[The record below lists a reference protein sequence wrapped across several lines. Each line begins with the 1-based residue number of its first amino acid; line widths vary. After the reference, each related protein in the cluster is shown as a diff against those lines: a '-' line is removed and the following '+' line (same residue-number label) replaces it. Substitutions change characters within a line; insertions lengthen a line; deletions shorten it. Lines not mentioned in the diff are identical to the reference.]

1 MKRIF
6 SLFFVGVF
14 VLSLVACTPG
24 ESPSTDQKK
33 PTVKPGVAAKLT
45 VNEVMPDN
53 EKLTMGHAFDWIEIY
68 SQNEGVIDLSAYY
81 LTDDMSKPNE
91 YRLSGTLS
99 EGEYKVF
106 VLDDNAPFHLSSQG
120 ETVYLTY
127 GGQAIS
133 QVTYPLTTEGE
144 SFDAEGPCP
153 LPTPGYANNE
163 EGYEEYLKHLTPP
176 DLAINEVLSSGSGS
190 DWVEIK
196 NNSSAPIDLSAY
208 TLSDKRKEPA
218 RYRFPSVTLQPGE
231 FYVVYC
237 TGEVNQNPDNAA
249 FKISATGES
258 LYLSKGESF
267 VDVLTVPG
275 DVSKGESYGRNG
287 SLLRYFATP
296 TPGAENGEG
305 FPKSLSAPAAS
316 LPSGLYD
323 RPITVSLD
331 GPGTVYYT
339 LDGRRPTEAS
349 AVYSAPISLDS
360 TTTLRTF
367 CSDGIR
373 TSVLTAYTY
382 CIGTEHDL
390 PVVCVSL
397 PQEFLTG
404 EEQGI
409 LNHIDQTLE
418 FEGQVTLLEG
428 GEEKFSLPVGFRLHG
443 NGSRECPKQNFQLRF
458 RSQYGAK
465 SLNYPLFENRP
476 YSEFKS
482 LLLKGGS
489 EDWNRAVLRD
499 ELATVSVDG
508 TTALY
513 AQGMKPVV
521 LYLGGEY
528 WGIYYLRERFSDDY
542 VVSRFGGEEGDV
554 DLLYS
559 SGGYAQAGSAKD
571 FTALKEYV
579 KTHDMSTDEP
589 YEYLC
594 SQIDAES
601 LMDWY
606 ICRSY
611 FGDRDTANIRRFRT
625 KAGDGKWR
633 WMFFDLDWAF
643 YHGSDSVSWALSNG
657 GGDYLLMNALLK
669 HPKGREAFLKRYGQL
684 METTL
689 NEEKIN
695 GVLDGIVS
703 QISSEIPRDRERWGR
718 SVSGW
723 EDAVN
728 RIRNYVKDDV
738 RHTQIKTDIQRR
750 FGLSEGEMAKYF
762 K

>member
-6 SLFFVGVF
+6 ALLTAA
-14 VLSLVACTPG
+14 VLALTLVACTDPG
-24 ESPSTDQKK
+24 TPSTDPQT

-45 VNEVMPDN
+45 INEVMPDN
-53 EKLTMGHAFDWIEIY
+53 EKLTLGHANDWIEIY
-68 SQNEGVIDLSAYY
+68 SQNEGTIDLSAYA
-81 LTDDMSKPNE
+81 LTDDMTKPNE
-91 YRLSGTLS
+91 YRLSGTIS

-106 VLDDNAPFHLSSQG
+106 VLDDNAPFRLSSQG

-144 SFDAEGPCP
+144 SFDANGPCP
-153 LPTPGYANNE
+153 FSTPGFANNE
-163 EGYEEYLKHLTPP
+163 EGYQDYLKSLTPP
-176 DLAINEVLSSGSGS
+176 DLAINEVLASGSGP

-218 RYRFPSVTLQPGE
+218 RYRFPQVTLQPGE

-237 TGEVNQNPDNAA
+237 TGEVSNKPDNAS
-249 FKISATGES
+249 FKISATGET
-258 LYLSKGESF
+258 LYLSKGEEF
-267 VDVLTVPG
+267 TDVMVVPSN
-275 DVSKGESYGRNG
+275 VSKGETFGRNG
-287 SLLRYFATP
+287 GLLRYFATP

-305 FPKSLSAPAAS
+305 FTKALSVPTAS

-323 RPITVSLD
+323 NAVTVSFD
-331 GPGTVYYT
+331 GPGTLYYT
-339 LDGRRPTEAS
+339 LDGSRPTEAS
-349 AVYSAPISLDS
+349 AVYTAPITLSS
-360 TTTLRTF
+360 TTTVRMF

-373 TSVLTAYTY
+373 TSALTAYTY
-382 CIGTEHDL
+382 CIGTAHDL
-390 PVVCVSL
+390 PVVSVAIPPESL
-397 PQEFLTG
+397 NG
-404 EEQGI
+404 EQGI
-409 LNHIDQTLE
+409 LNNTDQNYE
-418 FEGQVTLLEG
+418 YEGQVTLIEN

-465 SLNYPLFENRP
+465 SLNYPLFDNRD

-489 EDWNRAVLRD
+489 EDWNQAVLRD

-513 AQGMKPVV
+513 VQGMKPVV

-542 VVSRFGGEEGDV
+542 VVSNFGGEEENV

-559 SGGYAQAGSAKD
+559 SDGYTQTGSAKD
-571 FTALKEYV
+571 FTALKNYV
-579 KTHDMSTDEP
+579 KSHDMSTDEN
-589 YEYLC
+589 YQYLC
-594 SQIDAES
+594 SQIDAQS

-611 FGDRDTANIRRFRT
+611 YGDRDTANIRRFRT
-625 KAGDGKWR
+625 SDGDGKWR

-643 YHGSDSVSWALSNG
+643 YHSDATVSWALHNG
-657 GGDYLLMNALLK
+657 GGEAVLIRGLLA
-669 HPKGREAFLKRYGQL
+669 HPKGREAFIQRYAHLLK
-684 METTL
+684 TTL
-689 NEEKIN
+689 NEKNI
-695 GVLDGIVS
+695 GGILENTAA
-703 QISSEIPRDRERWGR
+703 QIESEIPRDRARWGR
-718 SVSGW
+718 SVSSW
-723 EDAVN
+723 EAAVN
-728 RIRNYVKDDV
+728 RIRNFIKDET
-738 RHTQIKTDIQRR
+738 RHPKIKADIQSY
-750 FGLSEGEMAKYF
+750 FGLSEEEMGEYF

>member
-1 MKRIF
+1 MKPIF
-6 SLFFVGVF
+6 ALLLAGVF
-14 VLSLVACTPG
+14 ALTLAACSPG
-24 ESPSTDQKK
+24 ETPSGEKK
-33 PTVKPGVAAKLT
+33 PTVKPGAAAKLT

-53 EKLTMGHAFDWIEIY
+53 EKLTLGHAHDWIEIY
-68 SQNEGVIDLSAYY
+68 SQNEGTVDLSAYA
-81 LTDDMSKPNE
+81 LTDDMTKPNA
-91 YRLSGTLS
+91 YKLSGTIS

-106 VLDDNAPFHLSSQG
+106 VLDDTAPFRLSSQG

-127 GGQAIS
+127 GGEILS

-144 SFDAEGPCP
+144 SFDSNGPCP
-153 LPTPGYANNE
+153 FPTPGFANNE
-163 EGYEEYLKHLTPP
+163 EGYQDYLKSLTPP
-176 DLAINEVLSSGSGS
+176 DLAINEVLASGSGP

-218 RYRFPSVTLQPGE
+218 RYRFPQVTLQPGE

-237 TGEVNQNPDNAA
+237 TGEVNDNPDNAS
-249 FKISATGES
+249 FKISATGET
-258 LYLSKGESF
+258 LYLSKGEEF
-267 VDVLTVPG
+267 ADVLVVPA
-275 DVSKGESYGRNG
+275 DVSKGETFGRNG
-287 SLLRYFATP
+287 GLLRYFATP
-296 TPGAENGEG
+296 TPGADNGEG
-305 FPKSLSAPAAS
+305 FPKALSVPTAS
-316 LPSGLYD
+316 IPSGLYNGAV
-323 RPITVSLD
+323 TVSLD

-339 LDGRRPTEAS
+339 LDGSRPTEAS
-349 AVYSAPISLDS
+349 AVYSAPISLSS
-360 TTTLRTF
+360 TATLRTF

-373 TSVLTAYTY
+373 TSALAAYTY
-382 CIGTEHDL
+382 CIGTAHDL
-390 PVVCVSL
+390 PVLCVSL
-397 PQEFLTG
+397 PQESLTG
-404 EEQGI
+404 ETGI
-409 LNHIDQTLE
+409 LNHIDKTYE
-418 FEGQVTLLEG
+418 YEGQVTLLEG

-465 SLNYPLFENRP
+465 SLRYPLFANRE

-489 EDWNRAVLRD
+489 EDWNQAVLRD
-499 ELATVSVDG
+499 ELATVATDG

-542 VVSRFGGEEGDV
+542 VVSNFGGDEEDV

-571 FTALKEYV
+571 FTALKNYV
-579 KTHDMSTDEP
+579 KSHDMSTDEN
-589 YEYLC
+589 YAYLC
-594 SQIDAES
+594 SQIDAQS

-625 KAGDGKWR
+625 SAGDGKWR

-643 YHGSDSVSWALSNG
+643 YHSDSTVSWALKDS
-657 GGDYLLMNALLK
+657 GGDAVLIQGLLA
-669 HPKGREAFLKRYGQL
+669 HPKGKDAFIKRYAYL
-684 METTL
+684 MKTAL
-689 NEEKIN
+689 NEEKI
-695 GVLDGIVS
+695 GGILDGIVA
-703 QISSEIPRDRERWGR
+703 QIRSEIPRDRERWGR

-723 EDAVN
+723 DSAVN
-728 RIRNYVKDDV
+728 RVRDYVRDEARHAKIKADIRSC
-738 RHTQIKTDIQRR
+738 
-750 FGLSEGEMAKYF
+750 FGLSEEQMGEYF